1 MKEGAAGASRVFL
14 TSGLAVACE
23 GSEVDEVETGDGS
36 NIGTDMRFSITV
48 GAIFSLSLQRSV
60 EAHQLSHV
68 WLFVGISSC
77 ASNNICCTSVGNRSS
92 RQWSFS
98 CCPQAKRRRARAKK
112 KSQPVGCDFSYQL
125 NIRTRRLPGRRT
137 YAAHPGISRRCCRW
151 SACNAA
157 GQRRFLHPR
166 PA

>member
-1 MKEGAAGASRVFL
+1 MFL

-77 ASNNICCTSVGNRSS
+77 ASNNICCASVGNRSS

-112 KSQPVGCDFSYQL
+112 KIATSGLRFFLSTEYQNPTL
-125 NIRTRRLPGRRT
+125 AWTKNVRG
-137 YAAHPGISRRCCRW
+137 S
-151 SACNAA
+151 
-157 GQRRFLHPR
+157 PR
-166 PA
+166 YIPALLSLERV